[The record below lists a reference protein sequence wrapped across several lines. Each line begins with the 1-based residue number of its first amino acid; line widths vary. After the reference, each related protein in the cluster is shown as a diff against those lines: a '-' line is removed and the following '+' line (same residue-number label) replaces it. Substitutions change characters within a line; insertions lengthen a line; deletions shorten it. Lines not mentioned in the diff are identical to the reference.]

1 MSEPP
6 ERPAQPGVETHVPK
20 EVVAGL
26 QAALDAT
33 FNAKAGA
40 ARDEVETELREQLEQ
55 HGVGGSRSPEWI
67 SDAAAHVASGEPV
80 VAEPGDA

>member
-20 EVVAGL
+20 DAAAGL

-33 FNAKAGA
+33 FNQSSG
-40 ARDEVETELREQLEQ
+40 RSTDEVAELLRGRLDE
-55 HGVGGSRSPEWI
+55 HGVADAVSPGWVT
-67 SDAAAHVASGEPV
+67 DAAARMAAGDPV